1 MVVTELKYSNN
12 LDSSEFDAIVI
23 GKSLLHSHLQFSKLY
38 LCNGK
43 LE

>member
-23 GKSLLHSHLQFSKLY
+23 GKTFPSHFQFSISSMQM
-38 LCNGK
+38 
-43 LE
+43 EQEF

>member
-23 GKSLLHSHLQFSKLY
+23 GKSLLHSHLQFSLSSMQMEQE
-38 LCNGK
+38 L
-43 LE
+43 